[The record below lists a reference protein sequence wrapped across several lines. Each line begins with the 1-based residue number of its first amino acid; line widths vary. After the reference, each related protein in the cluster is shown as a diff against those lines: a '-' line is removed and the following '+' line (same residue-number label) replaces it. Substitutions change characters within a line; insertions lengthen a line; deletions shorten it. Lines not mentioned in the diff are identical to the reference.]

1 MHELTIAR
9 CIVEHCAKRAV
20 GGRVLCV
27 RLEIGRLSCVTAESL
42 LFCFDVCAKD
52 TVVQGAVLEIIPVQ
66 GRARCLTCGEE
77 IEIGSFAESCTC
89 GGTALRVIAGEELR
103 LREMEVA

>member
-1 MHELTIAR
+1 
-9 CIVEHCAKRAV
+9 
-20 GGRVLCV
+20 
-27 RLEIGRLSCVTAESL
+27 
-42 LFCFDVCAKD
+42 
-52 TVVQGAVLEIIPVQ
+52 VLEIIPVQ